1 MSFNRENILWQ
12 SADGTWSHG
21 FYECHGG
28 DEWDVVY
35 NHDVLEYASC
45 GHPTEDAALQ
55 SWRGVNPGGCTVLS
69 YHPGSAAEVAK
80 HDDMA
85 AELEDAQREQED
97 SGGEMPFSF
106 SYSQDRPFHDVRG
119 ASKCD
124 DPVSLRR
131 RLAAADKQY
140 ADAVA
145 EQHSLRMQGYS
156 NDMTQE
162 LAGLDVKRAGLLNRL
177 VDGGNLDTAAQREHR
192 ITDLSNQV
200 AALNRELDRPE
211 RSNARGGGSGANR
224 AECAAARDA
233 TAAELDQVR
242 HSPTRPRRQKGSPT
256 TAPSSAPGRVAG
268 GVPSGG
274 QFAAKRHGEPVINLP
289 RS

>member
-28 DEWDVVY
+28 TEWDAEY

-45 GHPTEDAALQ
+45 GHPSEDAALQ
-55 SWRGVNPGGCTVLS
+55 SWRGANPGGCHVLS

-97 SGGEMPFSF
+97 SGNQMPFSY

-131 RLAAADKQY
+131 RLDTADKQY

-156 NDMTQE
+156 NDMARE
-162 LAGLDVKRAGLLNRL
+162 LAGLDASRAGLLNRL
-177 VDGGNLDTAAQREHR
+177 VDGGNLDTAAQREHQ

-200 AALNRELDRPE
+200 AALNRTLDRPE
-211 RSNARGGGSGANR
+211 RSNARGVGSSANR
-224 AECAAARDA
+224 AACA
-233 TAAELDQVR
+233 AAELDRVNQP
-242 HSPTRPRRQKGSPT
+242 PTRPRSRKGPPAA
-256 TAPSSAPGRVAG
+256 APSSAPGRVAG

-274 QFAAKRHGEPVINLP
+274 QFAAKRHGDPEIILNHP
-289 RS
+289 